1 MKRLAFVIAVAAIFG
16 LGCWR
21 WSIESR
27 EIPDA
32 PLGETVTVVFRADT
46 LGAQMGSPMGPLTT
60 NMNGADVAV
69 TGKLLAANSG
79 WLHVETSGPGNPL
92 DVWIPVDVVL
102 TITKSKN

>member
-1 MKRLAFVIAVAAIFG
+1 MKRLAFVIAVAALFG

-32 PLGETVTVVFRADT
+32 PIGETVTVVVRADA
-46 LGAQMGSPMGPLTT
+46 LGAQMGSPMTPLTM

-79 WLHVETSGPGNPL
+79 WIHLDVTGPGNAL
-92 DVWIPVDVVL
+92 DVWIPLNVVL
-102 TITKSKN
+102 TISKPKG